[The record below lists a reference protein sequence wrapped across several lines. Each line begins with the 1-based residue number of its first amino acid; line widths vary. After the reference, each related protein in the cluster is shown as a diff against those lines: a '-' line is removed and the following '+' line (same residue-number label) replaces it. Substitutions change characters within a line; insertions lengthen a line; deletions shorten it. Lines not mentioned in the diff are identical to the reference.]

1 MSVLDHILTFIA
13 EHAGWVFAFII
24 LLVVV
29 VGLVAWFASRVWHQV
44 KDVPAVVQKFEE
56 QRDTAARHDE
66 RLNLLPCREHEARL
80 HRQNDDYTELKSV
93 MGNIAGKLDILIAGL
108 GISSLDLSAGL
119 FSEKH
124 SPRRLNGQGQQLFDD
139 VGGTRF
145 LDENQDFLF
154 SKLAEKQPKTA
165 LDVENMA
172 LMVLNLNA
180 ENDIFN
186 VLKNWVYNAPS
197 REVTNIEGATVMYDV
212 TLKDVFF
219 VLSLDLRDRYLR
231 AHPEISPDTLD

>member
-1 MSVLDHILTFIA
+1 MSVLDYILTFIA
-13 EHAGWVFAFII
+13 ENAGWVFAFFI
-24 LLVVV
+24 LLLFA
-29 VGLVAWFASRVWHQV
+29 LVIGAWFASRVWHQV
-44 KDVPAVVQKFEE
+44 KDVPTVIRRFED
-56 QRDTAARHDE
+56 QMDTTVRHDE
-66 RLNLLPCREHEARL
+66 RLNLLPCREHEAQL
-80 HRQNDDYTELKSV
+80 HRQNTDYADLKGV
-93 MGNIAGKLDILIAGL
+93 MGSVVGKLDILIAGL
-108 GISSLDLSAGL
+108 GKSSMDLSTGL

-124 SPRRLNGQGQQLFDD
+124 SPRRLNEQGQRLFDD

-145 LDENQDFLF
+145 LDDNQEFLF
-154 SKLAEKQPKTA
+154 SKLDEKQPKTA

-172 LMVLNLNA
+172 LMILNLNA

-197 REVTNIEGATVMYDV
+197 RQVTNTKGDTVMYDV

-231 AHPEISPDTLD
+231 AHPEISPDTLG

>member
-1 MSVLDHILTFIA
+1 M
-13 EHAGWVFAFII
+13 
-24 LLVVV
+24 
-29 VGLVAWFASRVWHQV
+29 
-44 KDVPAVVQKFEE
+44 QKVED
-56 QRDTAARHDE
+56 QLPTITRHDE
-66 RLNLLPCREHEARL
+66 RLTSLPCSEHSTQVRELNGNYSQLRGEI
-80 HRQNDDYTELKSV
+80 S
-93 MGNIAGKLDILIAGL
+93 NIAGKLDVLITGL
-108 GISSLDLSAGL
+108 GRSSLDLSTGL

-124 SPRRLNGQGQQLFDD
+124 SPRRLNEQGQQLFDD
-139 VGGTRF
+139 VDGTRF

-154 SKLAEKQPKTA
+154 SKLDEKQPKTA

-231 AHPEISPDTLD
+231 AHPEISPDTLE